1 MYISAKEGNSLDTSS
16 HNSSYRLSDTYL
28 RAGNKATASCKALK
42 YGSKNTYHLVITL
55 KANCIQLGCASH
67 LGYMESEMFLL
78 SQIEITWRRK

>member
-42 YGSKNTYHLVITL
+42 YGSKNTYHLVI
-55 KANCIQLGCASH
+55 
-67 LGYMESEMFLL
+67 
-78 SQIEITWRRK
+78 